1 VDVADRIFF
10 GLPLA
15 ISRQMLL
22 KVIEKEM
29 DEHSERYDALE
40 HAGFKL
46 DRYPDPYLFVSV
58 RLGGHHLDVGAGKK
72 IVSGQV
78 SRIRK
83 LLLACCNQLLCK
95 ENDGKLTARAKIILS
110 DQGEIQLG
118 DQTVHV
124 HRTGVH

>member
-1 VDVADRIFF
+1 
-10 GLPLA
+10 
-15 ISRQMLL
+15 MLL
-22 KVIEKEM
+22 KVIQKEM

-72 IVSGQV
+72 IVGGQV

-83 LLLACCNQLLCK
+83 LQARLNRHCCNQLLCK
-95 ENDGKLTARAKIILS
+95 ENDG
-110 DQGEIQLG
+110 G
-118 DQTVHV
+118 
-124 HRTGVH
+124 